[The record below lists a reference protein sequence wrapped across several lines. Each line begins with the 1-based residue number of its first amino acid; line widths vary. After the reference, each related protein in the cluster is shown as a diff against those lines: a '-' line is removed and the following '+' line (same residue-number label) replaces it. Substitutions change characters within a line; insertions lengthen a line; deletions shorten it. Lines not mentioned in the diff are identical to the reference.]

1 MPKKIISH
9 PVNLSRTKTYISWQ
23 AMKRRCLNPNSDR
36 YQFYGGRGIKV
47 CDRWM
52 EFSGF
57 LEDMKE
63 CPDGFTLERINN
75 EGNYE
80 PENCRW
86 ASRKDQANNRRSSR
100 LLTVGGITKTMSQWS
115 DESGVSIYNIWQRIH
130 VLKWDIER
138 AVTTP
143 ILKMT

>member
-1 MPKKIISH
+1 
-9 PVNLSRTKTYISWQ
+9 
-23 AMKRRCLNPNSDR
+23 
-36 YQFYGGRGIKV
+36 
-47 CDRWM
+47 M